1 MNSILVIEDDSYIN
15 NLLKEA
21 LEKDGYSCVQAF
33 SGTEGRL
40 LLERDSFDLI
50 LLDLMLPGL
59 SGEELLSLI
68 RKTNATPVIVLTA
81 MDEIDQKVDV
91 LKNGADDYVTKPFD
105 IKEVLARI
113 EVQLRKSR
121 LSAAA
126 SPDNV
131 CTDSLPAKCISY
143 HGMTLDKNFY
153 RITVDG
159 QELPHLTRQEFSI
172 LELFLTNP
180 ARVFSKEDIF
190 EYAWEDYY
198 VGETK
203 TLDVHISNIRKKI
216 RKITPEEYIETVWG
230 IGYRLK
236 L

>member
-68 RKTNATPVIVLTA
+68 RKTSVTPVIVLTA

-91 LKNGADDYVTKPFD
+91 LKNRG
-105 IKEVLARI
+105 R
-113 EVQLRKSR
+113 
-121 LSAAA
+121 
-126 SPDNV
+126 
-131 CTDSLPAKCISY
+131 
-143 HGMTLDKNFY
+143 
-153 RITVDG
+153 
-159 QELPHLTRQEFSI
+159 
-172 LELFLTNP
+172 
-180 ARVFSKEDIF
+180 
-190 EYAWEDYY
+190 
-198 VGETK
+198 
-203 TLDVHISNIRKKI
+203 
-216 RKITPEEYIETVWG
+216 
-230 IGYRLK
+230 
-236 L
+236 